1 MNTRLGIYRNLIIV
15 LVVICVV
22 AACTPID
29 STFNPSEDPTSTH
42 LPTQESATS
51 TVTQEITPTTA
62 ETEVSTPTQTA
73 TMLAPT
79 EAVIDFEIPAAPA
92 EADPEI
98 WRTAYI
104 NGMQTNGLL
113 KRKTEAGL
121 ATYHWDQRL
130 NTLVWEVGDER
141 FGYNTEFAFTG
152 DIVKD
157 VYNNDWIVR
166 KKLTQGQGDANSIWE
181 YSQLHHEGEL
191 IMGAQCIQRSLGPTC
206 GLVGQVIG
214 QEVIDMKPFLVSN
227 FDSLSDVEK
236 GEMYQNMTNFDT
248 HFLVVRVPNASGFSD
263 IKVPI
268 CPSDYCNDSK
278 MVSLIKSRKFDDVSG
293 DEFIDSI
300 TSGKMVYISF
310 GIMAPGVGVDWA
322 ALIDES
328 RRNKDDLFNSDR
340 FMSAFGM
347 SELLDKTLNKEF
359 GVTVGIPPVD
369 NYDGSVPVFDFNEL
383 ADVNIVQPPSAFL
396 IK

>member
-1 MNTRLGIYRNLIIV
+1 MIIV
-15 LVVICVV
+15 LVVICIV

-51 TVTQEITPTTA
+51 TVTQEISPTTA

-73 TMLAPT
+73 TMVAPT
-79 EAVIDFEIPAAPA
+79 EAVIDFEIPPAPA

-104 NGMQTNGLL
+104 NGIQTNGLL

-121 ATYHWDQRL
+121 ATYHWDQNL

-141 FGYNTEFAFTG
+141 FGYNIEYSFTG

-166 KKLTQGQGDANSIWE
+166 KKLTQGQGDAASIWLFN
-181 YSQLHHEGEL
+181 QLHDKEKL
-191 IMGAQCIQRSLGPTC
+191 IMGAQCIQTGSDPFC

-214 QEVIDMKPFLVSN
+214 QEVVDMKPFLVSN
-227 FDSLSDVEK
+227 YDSLSDVEK

-263 IKVPI
+263 IKVPV
-268 CPSDYCNDSK
+268 CPSDYCDSK
-278 MVSLIKSRKFDDVSG
+278 MATLIKSRRTGFVSG
-293 DEFIDSI
+293 NEFIDLI
-300 TSGKMVYISF
+300 TPGKMVYVFF
-310 GIMAPGVGVDWA
+310 GIMAPGVGIDWKA
-322 ALIDES
+322 IMEES
-328 RRNKDDLFNSDR
+328 RKNKDIFDADR

-359 GVTVGIPPVD
+359 GITVGIPSVD
-369 NYDGSVPVFDFNEL
+369 NYDGSVPVFDFNKL
-383 ADVNIVQPPSAFL
+383 ADVNIVQPLGAFL

>member
-1 MNTRLGIYRNLIIV
+1 MNTILGIYRNLIIV
-15 LVVICVV
+15 LVVICIA

-42 LPTQESATS
+42 ISTQESATS
-51 TVTQEITPTTA
+51 TVTQEISPTTA
-62 ETEVSTPTQTA
+62 ETEVATPTQTA
-73 TMLAPT
+73 TMVAPT
-79 EAVIDFEIPAAPA
+79 EAAIDFEIPAAPA

-113 KRKTEAGL
+113 KRKIEAGL

-166 KKLTQGQGDANSIWE
+166 KKLTQGQGDASSIWR

-263 IKVPI
+263 IKVPV
-268 CPSDYCNDSK
+268 CPSDYCDSK
-278 MVSLIKSRKFDDVSG
+278 MAILIKSRRTDFVSG
-293 DEFIDSI
+293 NEFIDLI
-300 TSGKMVYISF
+300 TPGKMVYVFF
-310 GIMAPGVGVDWA
+310 GIMTPGMGIDWKA
-322 ALIDES
+322 IMEES
-328 RRNKDDLFNSDR
+328 RKDQNVFDADR

-359 GVTVGIPPVD
+359 GITIGIPHVD
-369 NYDGSVPVFDFNEL
+369 NYDGSVPVFDFNKL
-383 ADVNIVQPPSAFL
+383 ANVNIVQPLGAFL